1 MFADRPAT
9 LVYLDPPY
17 YVKREHTYVI
27 DANDREFHA
36 ELLETCVKAKC
47 MLLISGY
54 ENDLYRT
61 MLRKKDGW
69 TKVEI
74 ETHTRDTTGKDYART
89 EVLWMNGRFVKAQ
102 AAGKVPIRLSRKER
116 AQNKINPPRKG

>member
-1 MFADRPAT
+1 
-9 LVYLDPPY
+9 
-17 YVKREHTYVI
+17 
-27 DANDREFHA
+27 
-36 ELLETCVKAKC
+36 

-54 ENDLYRT
+54 ENDLYRA

-74 ETHTRDTTGKDYART
+74 ETHTRDTSGRDYART
-89 EVLWMNGRFVKAQ
+89 EVLWMNGRFVKAK
-102 AAGKVPIRLSRKER
+102 AAGKVPIRLSRKEK